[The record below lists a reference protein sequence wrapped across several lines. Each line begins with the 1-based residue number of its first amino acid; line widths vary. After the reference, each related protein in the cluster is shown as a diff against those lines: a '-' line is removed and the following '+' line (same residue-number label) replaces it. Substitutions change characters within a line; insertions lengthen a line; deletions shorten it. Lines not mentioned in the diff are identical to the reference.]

1 MRCLPKVFFITLLLA
16 IAPSGVTWAFE
27 EDEGVLD
34 RPIPQENPANVV
46 SSPVVVVVP
55 DTTPEEIT
63 EELVT
68 DFAEEQEELEQ
79 LPREELED
87 RAEQG
92 ERAAMLT
99 LAEDYAEEAALLAFA
114 PEAANDALSD
124 AVKWY
129 ALAAQRGFPGA
140 PSLNRAGVKFYPI
153 RAQRTQ

>member
-46 SSPVVVVVP
+46 SSPVVVC
-55 DTTPEEIT
+55 
-63 EELVT
+63 
-68 DFAEEQEELEQ
+68 
-79 LPREELED
+79 R
-87 RAEQG
+87 R
-92 ERAAMLT
+92 
-99 LAEDYAEEAALLAFA
+99 
-114 PEAANDALSD
+114 
-124 AVKWY
+124 
-129 ALAAQRGFPGA
+129 GA